1 MNTNKAAFWAA
12 LFCFFK
18 LLRLNRVDYYIQFD
32 LGVFDIVI
40 IGAGPAGSTA
50 AWHLAGKGFKIALLD
65 KKSFPRDKICGD
77 ALSGNT
83 IFELKKLE
91 EKGLDLS
98 FFEATEKAYPVDGLS
113 FFSPK
118 GHRLNLFLSDEQKFT
133 EGNLKYPGY
142 VSKRID
148 FDNFLLAPLRKSENV
163 FVFENC
169 EVKQM
174 DFLKEKVEIICADR
188 KIEAKLVLGA
198 DGANSI
204 LARKLWRDKINRKH
218 FSAGLRQYYRNVK
231 FEGDI
236 PLIELHFLPDILPG
250 YFWIFPMADNLANVG
265 IGMLSSEIEKRS
277 INLKEVMEDII
288 ERHPRLS
295 SRFDQAE
302 ALELPKGFGLPLGS
316 RKSKVSGE
324 RFLLLGDAASLID
337 PFTGEGIG
345 FAMTSGRLAA
355 KFILSKWGHHDFRNN
370 QDYDEMLW
378 KKIGGEMLIAYRIQR
393 LLRFPWLF
401 DWVVKKA
408 NSSPTIWNLLNRMV
422 WRPAERRKL
431 SNPLFYFKVF
441 RKS

>member
-1 MNTNKAAFWAA
+1 MTE
-12 LFCFFK
+12 LT
-18 LLRLNRVDYYIQFD
+18 

-50 AWHLAGKGFKIALLD
+50 AWHLAGQGLKIALLD

-118 GHRLNLFLSDEQKFT
+118 GHRLDLFLSDEHKVT
-133 EGNLKYPGY
+133 EGNLKNPGY
-142 VSKRID
+142 VSKRLD
-148 FDNFLLAPLRKSENV
+148 FDNFLLAPLRKYENV

-169 EVKQM
+169 EVKQI
-174 DFLKEKVEIICADR
+174 DFQEEKVVINCADR
-188 KIEAKLVLGA
+188 KIEARLVLGA

-204 LARKLWRDKINRKH
+204 LARKLWRGKIDRAH
-218 FSAGLRQYYRNVK
+218 YSAGLRQYFRNVK
-231 FEGDI
+231 FKGEKQ
-236 PLIELHFLPDILPG
+236 LIELHFLPEILPG
-250 YFWIFPMADNLANVG
+250 YFWIFPMADNVANVG
-265 IGMLSSEIEKRS
+265 IGVLSSEIEKRS
-277 INLKEVMEDII
+277 INLKVAMKEII

-316 RKSKVSGE
+316 RKSQVSGD
-324 RFLLLGDAASLID
+324 RFLLVGDAASLID

-345 FAMTSGRLAA
+345 FAMKSGRLAA
-355 KFILSKWGHHDFRNN
+355 DFILSKWGDHDFHNN
-370 QDYDEMLW
+370 QEYDEMLW
-378 KKIGGEMLIAYRIQR
+378 KKIGGDILIAYRIQK
-393 LLRFPWLF
+393 LLRFPWLC

-408 NSSPTIWNLLNRMV
+408 NSSPSIWNLLNRMV
-422 WRPAERRKL
+422 WHPVERQNL